1 MNANSRK
8 EFLTRTLTMGIAELQ
23 THMATILNLAQN
35 MTVKELKPYMVA
47 LKIPGFIPTY
57 KSIQGHQ
64 NWKSKTVLLEE
75 LGSYLR
81 TGAIPMQAIDDTDKD
96 KPCEDTLK
104 KLKSGATYMVKYKPQ
119 RIVKGR
125 KWVCEED
132 REATNSQRNTV
143 DYRKKKYSV
152 PVLQAIK
159 SRYGLETLDEA
170 AKKHD
175 QLREAVYAGR
185 NGWGINV
192 STPALSKSFF
202 IARNK
207 GHNAVSIQEM
217 QKVLNANGN
226 SRSLQENLNF
236 NKNVAGRAYLTA
248 AEGWDST
255 GSKFTFLKNGQKK
268 RVDREFV
275 NRVRERLQQ
284 LHPLKKRPSEILA
297 IEAIKRGTVGLYDV
311 MRDEA
316 LVGQKRIKGHEVAKY
331 MNRIKNEFEAGNNSN
346 SNDEPVNLAEYEIDP
361 VVLDDLLARQYTDQ
375 TIEAAR
381 SMESS
386 RRAADNALLGNTR
399 TLTPMQFSRV
409 ILQAMSF
416 TGPLETRPLLFG
428 NFGKSNEL
436 NTSVIDQIGKQIARG
451 TKTGCAD
458 ERQRKPW
465 LVASNTSTSKVPLGM
480 SLTPAQA
487 VILAAT
493 TLRARGILAP
503 APGMLA
509 WHSLGSGKTLATVC
523 AIVGFWNTEWC
534 IAPVSVRT
542 NSRSNDIGRLAALA
556 AEFFPYFRS
565 TFEIPQTN
573 QKQEMLEHQYPFA
586 FGQKHALK
594 HLRRRLQRGR
604 EIQYGEEKKL
614 DDSSLVGSFVTV
626 IRDFVGGGDRKS
638 KRYLQDNEKVKN
650 TVFIVDEAHM
660 LFSPPTS
667 EKSFEKD
674 YENFRTL
681 LTYRRSSSTYVVALT
696 ATPGESTDQVEGLL
710 DMVAGRDLPKT
721 TDGLQKAVADL
732 GLVSFAYLSAD
743 RNTFAKPY
751 VSKECLPLDT
761 RTTFTK
767 YYLMQ
772 LSKLQETQNNV
783 YNRFPDN
790 FEERKKREPRK
801 ALDTQISYDPKSK
814 NAFWNRVRMLSEY
827 IQVSQSSTLHN
838 KFDDLNSN
846 LNEEDVEDGFDQN
859 MEAFSKGSDYDSL
872 YEDGQ
877 KGTPLETGTVLARW
891 KVSRDEYRY
900 NVFLLSPKI
909 IQCVKNILANPG
921 EVHFV
926 YVNSWKTLRL
936 VAFVLECLEYER
948 YTARDAM
955 TPGKRYGIINVQRV
969 VPKREYCTGGDH
981 WSQQRANMA
990 SAVKALLGFNV
1001 NGEFKGGALT
1011 NSNNARGQICQVVLA
1026 TGDNY
1031 KGVDVG
1037 HVRHVHCISM
1047 FADFVDLMQLQGRGP
1062 RNCSHRALELS
1073 ERTCVFHMYSLHNDN
1088 WSLKLQPDRYLLKEA
1103 MSRAKDL
1110 ITLDAALQNN
1120 AVDFK
1125 VFGQWN
1131 ESRVELIKQL
1141 KGNDCITSGPPKRR
1155 VSAPKK
1161 PSSKPMT
1168 EANIALQR
1176 FNKARVS
1183 YNKTRKERLARAL
1196 LRRAGIHTS
1205 RPSESPQPFSRKSP
1219 PVVVRPS
1226 PTPSVSVRPSP
1237 GPLRLSATRPSPM
1250 PSRKPSPM
1258 PTSVRPSP
1266 MPTSV
1271 RPSPRPTSVRPSPR
1285 PTSVRPSPRPSPTP
1299 SMMWSPSPRPSST
1312 PSSRGVPMEFFKAMS
1327 ADDLRKYMKET
1338 IPGFVPTFRSE
1349 KGHRN
1354 WKTKAMLLAEIASMN
1369 PNAF

>member
-1 MNANSRK
+1 MN
-8 EFLTRTLTMGIAELQ
+8 EFLRQTLTMNINELQ
-23 THMATILNLAQN
+23 THTATILNLAQN
-35 MTVKELKPYMVA
+35 MTAKELKSYMVA

-57 KSIQGHQ
+57 KSVKGHQ

-75 LGSYLR
+75 LDSYLR
-81 TGAIPMQAIDDTDKD
+81 TGAIPMQAVDDRNKNT
-96 KPCEDTLK
+96 PCEDTVK
-104 KLKSGATYMVKYKPQ
+104 KLKSGATYVVKYKPQ
-119 RIVKGR
+119 RVVKGL
-125 KWVCEED
+125 KWVCEEN
-132 REATNSQRNTV
+132 REATNSQRNV
-143 DYRKKKYSV
+143 VEYRKKKYSV

-159 SRYGLETLDEA
+159 SRYTLETLDDA
-170 AKKHD
+170 AKKYD
-175 QLREAVYAGR
+175 QLKEAVYAGR
-185 NGWGINV
+185 NGWGVDV

-226 SRSLQENLNF
+226 FRKLEHNLNF
-236 NKNVAGRAYLTA
+236 NKNVAQKAYLTA
-248 AEGWDST
+248 AEGWDTT

-268 RVDREFV
+268 RVDREFF
-275 NRVRERLQQ
+275 NRVRNRLQQ
-284 LHPLKKRPSEILA
+284 LHPLKKRPSETLA

-311 MRDEA
+311 FRDEA
-316 LVGQKRIKGHEVAKY
+316 LVGQKRIKGQDVAKFL
-331 MNRIKNEFEAGNNSN
+331 NKIKNEIGNASNSN
-346 SNDEPVNLAEYEIDP
+346 SNDDPVNLAEYEIDP
-361 VVLDDLLARQYTDQ
+361 AVLDDLLARQYTDQ
-375 TIEAAR
+375 TIDASR
-381 SMESS
+381 SMETS
-386 RRAADNALLGNTR
+386 RRAADAALLGNTR
-399 TLTPMQFSRV
+399 TLTPKQFSRV
-409 ILQAMSF
+409 ILQAMSV

-436 NTSVIDQIGKQIARG
+436 TTSVIDQIGKQIARG

-465 LVASNTSTSKVPLGM
+465 LVSSNTSTSKVPLGM

-523 AIVGFWNTEWC
+523 AIVGFWNTDWC

-542 NSRSNDIGRLAALA
+542 NSTSNDIRRLAALA

-573 QKQEMLEHQYPFA
+573 EKQKVLEHQYPFA
-586 FGQKHALK
+586 FGQEHALK

-604 EIQYGEEKKL
+604 EIQYNEEKKL
-614 DDSSLVGSFVTV
+614 DDGSLVGSFVTV
-626 IRDFVGGGDRKS
+626 VRDFVGGGDRKA
-638 KRYLQDNEKVKN
+638 KTQYIQDNEKVKN

-681 LTYRRSSSTYVVALT
+681 LTHRRSSSTYVMALT
-696 ATPGESTDQVEGLL
+696 ATPGESTAQVEGLL
-710 DMVAGRDLPKT
+710 DMVAGRQLRPKNIEDLGRLV
-721 TDGLQKAVADL
+721 DEL

-743 RNTFAKPY
+743 RSTFAKPY

-761 RTTFTK
+761 RNTFTK

-772 LSKLQETQNNV
+772 LSKLQETQTNV

-790 FEERKKREPRK
+790 FEERKRREPRK
-801 ALDTQISYDPKSK
+801 ALNTQISYDPKSK

-827 IQVSQSSTLHN
+827 VQVSQSSTVTN

-846 LNEEDVEDGFDQN
+846 VNEEDAEDGFDQN
-859 MEAFSKGSDYDSL
+859 MEAESKGSDYDSL
-872 YEDGQ
+872 AEAGQ
-877 KGTPLETGTVLARW
+877 KGKPLETGTVLARW
-891 KVSRDEYRY
+891 RFSRDEYRY
-900 NVFLLSPKI
+900 NVFLLSPKLV
-909 IQCVKNILANPG
+909 QCVKNILANPG
-921 EVHFV
+921 QVHFV

-936 VAFVLECLEYER
+936 VAFMLECLEYER
-948 YTARDAM
+948 YTARDAL

-969 VPKREYCTGGDH
+969 VPKREYCTGGDT
-981 WSQQRANMA
+981 WSQQRANMV
-990 SAVKALLGFNV
+990 SAVKALLGSNV
-1001 NGEFKGGALT
+1001 NGEFKGGVLT
-1011 NSNNARGQICQVVLA
+1011 NSSNARGQICQVVLA

-1062 RNCSHRALELS
+1062 RNCSHRALEMS

-1088 WSLKLQPDRYLLKEA
+1088 WSLKLQPDRYLMKEA

-1110 ITLDAALQNN
+1110 ITLDATLQNN

-1131 ESRVELIKQL
+1131 EARVDLIKQL
-1141 KGNDCITSGPPKRR
+1141 KGNECIVSGPPKRK

-1176 FNKARVS
+1176 LNAARVS

-1196 LRRAGIHTS
+1196 LRRAGITIPGPS
-1205 RPSESPQPFSRKSP
+1205 RPSESPPQPSSRRSP

-1226 PTPSVSVRPSP
+1226 SVRQ
-1237 GPLRLSATRPSPM
+1237 SPM
-1250 PSRKPSPM
+1250 PPPRKQSPM
-1258 PTSVRPSP
+1258 PPSRKQSPMSSFVRQSP
-1266 MPTSV
+1266 MP
-1271 RPSPRPTSVRPSPR
+1271 PSRKQ
-1285 PTSVRPSPRPSPTP
+1285 SPTP
-1299 SMMWSPSPRPSST
+1299 SMMWSPMSSSVRPST
-1312 PSSRGVPMEFFKAMS
+1312 PSSRGVPMEFFQVMS
-1327 ADDLRKYMKET
+1327 ADDLRKYMKDT

-1369 PNAF
+1369 RSAF